1 MVAGP
6 TSGKEMN
13 QDTTADATNSDRGD
27 EVLDLD
33 QTEGQLLQS
42 AAATNKETEVID
54 ADMHTCK
61 LPPEPYSSNYGNGMR
76 ALLIAWSWPFTSCYL
91 LFCGNQPWQ
100 TRARQL

>member
-1 MVAGP
+1 MVAGF
-6 TSGKEMN
+6 TSGKEMK

-33 QTEGQLLQS
+33 QTEGQLPQT

-54 ADMHTCK
+54 IDMHTCK
-61 LPPEPYSSNYGNGMR
+61 LPPEPYSSNCTR
-76 ALLIAWSWPFTSCYL
+76 ALLIAWSWPFTSYYL
-91 LFCGNQPWQ
+91 LFCRNQLWQ